1 MAQRG
6 GASVQSS
13 AGFSGKK
20 NSARP
25 FIPRAFFLL
34 GVLAELCLFVPRLTA
49 ADGNAQQET
58 AQRFAER
65 VAAIPGL
72 HGPLRLEWRPDA
84 QWPEGE
90 SDLWQQTIRTELE
103 KRSLNLSE
111 DAAAPPLAVY
121 AQETPTQVVL
131 TAKAHVGDREE
142 IRIVEVARALLPPSE
157 LPVAPVRLDRQMIYQ
172 SPDRILDASSLWNG
186 AEGGLA
192 ILLYKNF
199 EVVAQRLDARNALQ
213 QSVSLNAAGLKP
225 TRDPRAEITP
235 QAGRVSVQLWGKA
248 CDFSWDAPDVK
259 CHVDKPVASA
269 TAAKSPWRNPTLLTS
284 PCDGSGW
291 KLLNSAADPTARDV
305 LQVIP
310 DGASRESSS
319 GVLSEF
325 PGPIL
330 STNGGQNPASA
341 LVVVRNLRTGN
352 YEVYKIT
359 LACGD

>member
-1 MAQRG
+1 
-6 GASVQSS
+6 VQSS
-13 AGFSGKK
+13 AGFSRKT

-25 FIPRAFFLL
+25 FLSRAFLLL
-34 GVLAELCLFVPRLTA
+34 GVLAALCLFIPRLSA
-49 ADGNAQQET
+49 ADNNAQQET

-65 VAAIPGL
+65 IAAIPGL
-72 HGPLRLEWRPDA
+72 HGPLRLEWHPDA
-84 QWPEGE
+84 QWPDGE

-103 KRSLNLSE
+103 KHSLNLTE
-111 DAAAPPLAVY
+111 DTPAPPLAIY

-131 TAKAHVGDREE
+131 TAKTHVGEHEE
-142 IRIVEVARALLPPSE
+142 IRIVEVGRALLPPSE
-157 LPVAPVRLDRQMIYQ
+157 LPVAPVRLDRQMIYE

-186 AEGGLA
+186 AEGGLV
-192 ILLYKNF
+192 ILLYKNL
-199 EVVAQRLDARNALQ
+199 EVVALRLDAKNALQ

-225 TRDPRAEITP
+225 TRDPRAELTP

-248 CDFSWDAPDVK
+248 CDFSWDAPGDVK
-259 CHVDKPVASA
+259 CHVDKSVITTIASA
-269 TAAKSPWRNPTLLTS
+269 TAAKSPWRGPTLLTS

-291 KLLNSAADPTARDV
+291 KLLNSTADPTTRDV

-310 DGASRESSS
+310 EGASPESSS

-330 STNGGQNPASA
+330 STDGGQNAASA
-341 LVVVRNLRTGN
+341 LIVARNLRTGN

>member
-1 MAQRG
+1 
-6 GASVQSS
+6 VQSS
-13 AGFSGKK
+13 AEFSGKT

-25 FIPRAFFLL
+25 FLPRAFLLL
-34 GVLAELCLFVPRLTA
+34 GALAALCLFIPRLSA
-49 ADGNAQQET
+49 ADNSVQQET

-65 VAAIPGL
+65 IAAIAGL
-72 HGPLRLEWRPDA
+72 HGPLRLEWHPDA

-90 SDLWQQTIRTELE
+90 SNLWQQAIRAELE
-103 KRSLNLSE
+103 KRSLNLTE
-111 DAAAPPLAVY
+111 DAVAPPLAIY

-131 TAKAHVGDREE
+131 TGKTHVGEREE
-142 IRIVEVARALLPPSE
+142 VRIVEVARALLPPSE
-157 LPVAPVRLDRQMIYQ
+157 LPVAPVRLDRQMIYE

-186 AEGGLA
+186 AEGGLV

-199 EVVAQRLDARNALQ
+199 EVVAERLDAKNTLQ
-213 QSVSLNAAGLKP
+213 QSVSLNAASLKP
-225 TRDPRAEITP
+225 TRDPRAELTP
-235 QAGRVSVQLWGKA
+235 QAGRVSVQLWSKA
-248 CDFSWDAPDVK
+248 CDFFWDAPGDVK
-259 CHVDKPVASA
+259 CHMDKSATTTIASA
-269 TAAKSPWRNPTLLTS
+269 TAAKSPWRGPTLLTS

-291 KLLNSAADPTARDV
+291 KLLNSAMDPTVRDV

-341 LVVVRNLRTGN
+341 LIVARNLRTGN

>member
-1 MAQRG
+1 M
-6 GASVQSS
+6 QSS
-13 AGFSGKK
+13 AGFSGKTIL
-20 NSARP
+20 ARP
-25 FIPRAFFLL
+25 FFPRAFFLL
-34 GVLAELCLFVPRLTA
+34 AALVELCLLIPRLSG
-49 ADGNAQQET
+49 ADSNAQQET

-65 VAAIPGL
+65 VVAIPGL
-72 HGPLRLEWRPDA
+72 HGPLRLEWHPDA
-84 QWPEGE
+84 RWPEGE
-90 SDLWQQTIRTELE
+90 SDRWQQVLRGEFERL
-103 KRSLNLSE
+103 SLQLTE
-111 DAAAPPLAVY
+111 DAAAQLLIIY

-131 TAKAHVGDREE
+131 TAKTHIGEREE
-142 IRIVEVARALLPPSE
+142 IRIVEIARSLLPPTE
-157 LPVAPVRLDRQMIYQ
+157 LPVAPVRLDRQMIFE

-199 EVVAQRLDARNALQ
+199 EVVAQRLDAKDALQ
-213 QSVSLNAAGLKP
+213 QSVSLNSASLKP

-248 CDFSWDAPDVK
+248 CDFSWDAPNEAK
-259 CHVDKPVASA
+259 CHVDKPAA
-269 TAAKSPWRNPTLLTS
+269 TAAKSPWRGPTLLTS

-291 KLLNSAADPTARDV
+291 KLLNSTADPAAHDV

-310 DGASRESSS
+310 EAAAGESGS

-341 LVVVRNLRTGN
+341 LVVARNLRTGN